1 MVWVLV
7 GIGLVVAVGVFVAV
21 TYNALVRLRNKSEE
35 AWSGIDVQLQRRA
48 DLVPNL
54 VEVVKS
60 YASHERETFE
70 EVTRARRAVVA
81 ASGPAEAEAA
91 DGMLVAA
98 LRRLFI
104 VAEDYPDLQASD
116 NFLALQRQLAV
127 LEEDLAFSRRYHN
140 AVVEDLNTRVETFPS
155 VLVAGPL
162 GFQRKPYFEAG
173 QDERSV
179 PRVDL
184 DAPETATAAPGGPA
198 GGTTATPVSTEPSN
212 PGDGGGEPPADEA
225 SWPEASA

>member
-7 GIGLVVAVGVFVAV
+7 GIVLVVVLGVFVAV

-54 VEVVKS
+54 VEVVKG
-60 YASHERETFE
+60 YAGHERETFE

-98 LRRLFI
+98 LRRLFV

-155 VLVAGPL
+155 VLIAGPL
-162 GFQRKPYFEAG
+162 GFERKPYFEAG

-179 PRVDL
+179 PKVDL
-184 DAPETATAAPGGPA
+184 DLPDTPTPASGG
-198 GGTTATPVSTEPSN
+198 
-212 PGDGGGEPPADEA
+212 PGDGPTAMPTAGEGSGPGDGPPADEA
-225 SWPEASA
+225 SWPEGRA